1 MSKKKL
7 TVKNRKASQFR
18 GVSLNLSVSHMNSC
32 TPHNGIV
39 CLKGK
44 SFYKGSDVGKRVR
57 GSAAAQTVSFVA
69 KTAEALALL
78 TGRHERATRSRLS
91 S

>member
-1 MSKKKL
+1 MRH
-7 TVKNRKASQFR
+7 NDI
-18 GVSLNLSVSHMNSC
+18 VS
-32 TPHNGIV
+32 
-39 CLKGK
+39 LKGK

-57 GSAAAQTVSFVA
+57 GSVAAQTVSFVA

-91 S
+91 SRLPPLLLPYAHG